1 MTHPHLSPPLVPQGD
16 SLRGKREDE
25 KSASR
30 GQQTMAEK
38 LLSRH
43 NLAGTPVYAGD
54 IIEARIDGAM
64 CHYHAA
70 EPMHDLAL
78 QAGFKDG
85 LPRVWDPDR
94 VFILLDHHQPTLNQA
109 QADKNA
115 LIRSEVNRLGIKC
128 FHDAEPGIA
137 HQMMADYGLMRPGEL
152 VVGNDSHTI
161 SYGALN
167 CGGAGITRADMFFV
181 LLFGELWFQ
190 VPPTV
195 KVVLDG
201 KQPDY
206 PIAKDIILYLAGKY
220 GDDFAGSMSIEYA
233 GALVPQLSIDSRMCL
248 SAHGVEVGAKF
259 AMFPFD
265 KVTRE
270 FVKKRTDK
278 PYEPVAADA
287 DAIYEKEIRLNV
299 DEMPFVVAKPHQFG
313 NVCPVGEVAGTRI
326 NQAQIGSCA
335 NGRFE
340 DIEIAAR
347 VLKGRK
353 VAKGVRFLIS
363 PASQQVYLQCLKAG
377 HVETLVEAGAQ
388 VITPGCGICQ
398 PKVGFLSDGE
408 VCITATTRN
417 FKGRKGSQQAEIYL
431 GGPLT
436 VAAAAVAGTIE
447 NPKEVF
453 DEL

>member
-1 MTHPHLSPPLVPQGD
+1 M
-16 SLRGKREDE
+16 
-25 KSASR
+25 A
-30 GQQTMAEK
+30 QTMAEK
-38 LLSRH
+38 LLSQH
-43 NLAGTPVYAGD
+43 NLAGTPVCAGD

-78 QAGFKDG
+78 QAGFKHG

-94 VFILLDHHQPTLNQA
+94 VFVLLDHHQPTLSQA
-109 QADKNA
+109 QADQNM
-115 LIRSEVNRLGIKC
+115 LMRREVERLGIHC
-128 FHDAEPGIA
+128 FHDAEPGIS

-152 VVGNDSHTI
+152 IVGNDSHSI

-167 CGGAGITRADMFFV
+167 AGGSGITRADMLFV

-190 VPPTV
+190 VPQSV
-195 KVVLDG
+195 KVTLDG
-201 KQPDY
+201 RQPNY

-233 GALVPQLSIDSRMCL
+233 GSLVPELSIDSRMCL

-259 AMFPFD
+259 ALFPFD
-265 KVTRE
+265 ERTRE
-270 FVKKRTDK
+270 FLKQRTDK
-278 PYEPVAADA
+278 PYAPIAADV
-287 DAIYEKEIRLNV
+287 DAHYEKEIRVNV
-299 DEMPFVVAKPHQFG
+299 NEIPFVVAKPHQFG
-313 NVCPVGEVAGTRI
+313 NVCPVDDVAGTRI
-326 NQAQIGSCA
+326 DQAQIGSCA
-335 NGRFE
+335 NGRYE

-347 VLKGRK
+347 MLKGRK

-377 HVETLVEAGAQ
+377 LIEQLVAAGAQ

-417 FKGRKGSQQAEIYL
+417 FKGRKGSQKADIYL

-436 VAAAAVAGTIE
+436 VTAAAVAGHLA
-447 NPKEVF
+447 NPREVF